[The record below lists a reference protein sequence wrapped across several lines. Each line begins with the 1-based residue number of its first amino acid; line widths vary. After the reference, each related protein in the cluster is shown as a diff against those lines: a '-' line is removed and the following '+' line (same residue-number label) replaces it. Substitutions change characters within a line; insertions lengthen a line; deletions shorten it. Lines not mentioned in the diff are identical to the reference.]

1 MKESVEL
8 KLKENY
14 ELNWCLD
21 FGFKLDTEKG
31 NYKLGGIII
40 DPKTKKIS
48 CSGKTTS
55 KELATLI
62 TMYEYSVIEKTLV
75 SDEN

>member
-1 MKESVEL
+1 MEKEKVLTLKKDYEVE
-8 KLKENY
+8 
-14 ELNWCLD
+14 WCCEY
-21 FGFKLDTEKG
+21 GFKLDKEKSV
-31 NYKLGGIII
+31 YKLGGIVI
-40 DPKTKKIS
+40 DPKTKQIS

-62 TMYEYSVIEKTLV
+62 TMYEYSIIEKTLV

>member
-21 FGFKLDTEKG
+21 FGFKLDNEKG
-31 NYKLGGIII
+31 NYKLGGIVI

-48 CSGKTTS
+48 CSGRTTS

-62 TMYEYSVIEKTLV
+62 TMYEYSIIEKTLV

>member
-21 FGFKLDTEKG
+21 FGFKLDNEKG
-31 NYKLGGIII
+31 NYKLGGIVI
-40 DPKTKKIS
+40 DAKSKKIS

-62 TMYEYSVIEKTLV
+62 TMYEHSVIEKTLV